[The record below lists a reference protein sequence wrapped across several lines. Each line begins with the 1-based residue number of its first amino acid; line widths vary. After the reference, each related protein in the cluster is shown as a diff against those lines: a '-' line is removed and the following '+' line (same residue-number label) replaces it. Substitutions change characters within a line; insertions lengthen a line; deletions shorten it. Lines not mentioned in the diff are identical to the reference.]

1 MIYSQKSGW
10 AGGRSPVGLWSR
22 GWCFPR
28 FLVWLVKASWLVGG
42 LVRTGVAA
50 GGWME
55 GFTEVCLSSEYRTV
69 GFKSTV
75 NCIVTD
81 GGVNY

>member
-1 MIYSQKSGW
+1 
-10 AGGRSPVGLWSR
+10 
-22 GWCFPR
+22 
-28 FLVWLVKASWLVGG
+28 
-42 LVRTGVAA
+42 
-50 GGWME
+50 ME